1 MVMCIC
7 KRQIVIM
14 KCYAWERAWNER
26 RNTKIL
32 YYKLQNTNG
41 SPLVRLCDDAILHVR
56 YVFYFFFRNS
66 QSNITG
72 DMNIGLHVWCVCV
85 YISRRM
91 ALELMLF
98 PICMFDVGPHGHTS
112 YVHTFRYVHVYT
124 THPQFRVRVLQTF
137 EVRVMGIYRRV
148 NMTYLH
154 WTSASSSGIVLYITR
169 EQLWK
174 YWVCVRHWWQ
184 SEMA

>member
-85 YISRRM
+85 HFTAYGTGIDAISYM
-91 ALELMLF
+91 HVW
-98 PICMFDVGPHGHTS
+98 CWTS

-169 EQLWK
+169 EKLWK